1 MKKNILIVAF
11 ALLFIVNAKA
21 QKVSS
26 DNVPVAVKEALKKT
40 YPIVEKLEWELD
52 EENYQADFL
61 LNNREKFVKYDNQGN
76 WIQTES
82 PITMI
87 SLPKAVRKSINK
99 KYNGYNI
106 NESLKLEKPSGTFY
120 LIELSKS
127 NLLYDVTLTDKGV
140 FTKQEQQ
147 GKAKE

>member
-1 MKKNILIVAF
+1 MKKNILVIAV
-11 ALLFIVNAKA
+11 ALLFVVNVKA
-21 QKVSS
+21 QKISS
-26 DNVPVAVKEALKKT
+26 ENVPAVVKEAFKKA

-52 EENYQADFL
+52 EENYQADFT
-61 LNNREKFVKYDNQGN
+61 LNNREKFVKYDNQGK

-82 PITMI
+82 PITII

-106 NESLKLEKPSGTFY
+106 NESLKLENSSGTFY

-127 NLLYDVTLTDKGV
+127 NLVYDVTLTDKGL

-147 GKAKE
+147 GEIKE